1 MLKTEFEDRY
11 GKAVTTEEYS
21 FIERTY
27 MAAEGVDKDRFCKEW
42 KKYHLSESHI
52 VAELT
57 HAVEHE
63 QVSRQQWQHT
73 AEHGRAGARS
83 QRASQARP
91 RSRHRNQPPV
101 GRGARR
107 TESRGGETRPRT
119 PEELPREGRCR
130 DIRPRRDDSPEM
142 RQRHFP
148 QRRGQG
154 VPRRPTQKKI
164 NRQPGGRG
172 ASPNLHNNTPDK

>member
-73 AEHGRAGARS
+73 AEQEREAKE
-83 QRASQARP
+83 QAKRD
-91 RSRHRNQPPV
+91 HE
-101 GRGARR
+101 AAI
-107 TESRGGETRPRT
+107 ET
-119 PEELPREGRCR
+119 
-130 DIRPRRDDSPEM
+130 
-142 RQRHFP
+142 
-148 QRRGQG
+148 
-154 VPRRPTQKKI
+154 
-164 NRQPGGRG
+164 NRQLAEERDELKAEVEKLALALLRNFREKDVAEILGRDEMI
-172 ASPNLHNNTPDK
+172 ALKCANDIYLSDEDKTYLATRLKRR